1 MVGAPAVLDA
11 HYSGSW
17 LNLRR
22 ARPLG
27 GRGCGFESRVPDI
40 GVRSLYMRTKIIRR
54 RFTIAFVN
62 NEWLEYDE
70 RAKLIADL
78 KEERDLLARLMEKGK
93 ALEFD
98 LDRLDHVLDEIDR
111 LERVHKGEHD
121 VLYFGMT
128 YFSEDGNPNNAD
140 NLIPVGVNALN
151 SANFHKELT
160 TMLDDISKGNVK
172 RHIAWACPR
181 RHAKTAW
188 LSNIFLVHQIVY
200 RAKRYIVLFSETT
213 DVAGDFITW
222 GRYQLKLN
230 EKLRDDFGNL
240 LHVKPSMNEL
250 DNKLEF
256 ITLSNTKVEAKGLG
270 TQTRGLR
277 HGSTR
282 PDMFILDDLE
292 SDESTNTSELIE
304 KSKSWFREEML
315 PALAKDGICV
325 YLGTIL
331 CYGSLLHYVTESRRD
346 FESRKYSAINSFAT
360 NEELWNE
367 WRDIR
372 RNDSPDAADEAEKF
386 YEDNQEAMDEGTEIL
401 WPGYFTYYELV
412 SIQEDDG
419 IKAFN
424 QEYQNNPTD
433 EERQIF
439 KPEYF
444 SYFNDSE
451 IEDKDLEFY
460 GAIDFAMGKEKGD
473 YSVIVTIAKNV
484 DTGIAYVYDIYMQRV
499 HPDILLDEA
508 VKHTLKYQ
516 YEMLGVEAQMAQEWF
531 ADKLA
536 DELQRRGYPSL
547 TRLRKI
553 KQRTRKSLRIE
564 ALLPDIQSGRIR
576 FHEKYRNSEELAQF
590 ELYPMHQFDDSPDCV
605 SMAYTT
611 AIGGQAVVRTT
622 SKRMR

>member
-1 MVGAPAVLDA
+1 MLA
-11 HYSGSW
+11 
-17 LNLRR
+17 
-22 ARPLG
+22 
-27 GRGCGFESRVPDI
+27 E
-40 GVRSLYMRTKIIRR
+40 
-54 RFTIAFVN
+54 
-62 NEWLEYDE
+62 
-70 RAKLIADL
+70 LID
-78 KEERDLLARLMEKGK
+78 KGK
-93 ALEFD
+93 SIEYD
-98 LDRLDHVLDEIDR
+98 LDRLEFILDE
-111 LERVHKGEHD
+111 LEKLSRVHRAEED
-121 VLYFGMT
+121 VLYFGMI

-140 NLIPVGVNALN
+140 NLVPEGVNAEN
-151 SANFHKELT
+151 SADFHKELT
-160 TMLDDISKGNVK
+160 SMLDDISMGRVK

-188 LSNIFLVHQIVY
+188 LSNIFLVHQIVF
-200 RAKRYIVLFSETT
+200 RMKRYIVLFSETT

-230 EKLRDDFGNL
+230 EKLRGDFGNL

-250 DNKLEF
+250 DNKYEF
-256 ITLSNTKVEAKGLG
+256 ITTSNTKVEAKGLG

-331 CYGSLLHYVTESRRD
+331 CYGSLLHYVIERRKD
-346 FESRKYSAINSFAT
+346 FESRKYSAINSFASDEKLW
-360 NEELWNE
+360 EEWQ
-367 WRDIR
+367 RIR
-372 RNDSPDAADEAEKF
+372 REDSPTAADDAETF
-386 YEDNQEAMDEGTEIL
+386 YFDNQEEMDEGTDIL
-401 WPGYFTYYELV
+401 WDGYFTYYELIC
-412 SIQEDDG
+412 IQEDDG

-444 SYFNDSE
+444 SYFNEED
-451 IEDKDLEFY
+451 IEDKTLEFY
-460 GAIDFAMGKEKGD
+460 GGVDFAMGKEKGD
-473 YSVIVTIAKNV
+473 FSVVATVARNV
-484 DTGIAYVYDIYMQRV
+484 DTGVCYVYDVFMQRV
-499 HPDILLDEA
+499 HPDELLRQS
-508 VKHTLKYQ
+508 VKSTLKYQ
-516 YEMLGVEAQMAQEWF
+516 YETLGVEAQMAQEWF
-531 ADKLA
+531 ADKLS
-536 DELQRRGYPSL
+536 DELESKGYPSH

-564 ALLPDIQSGRIR
+564 ALLPDIQAGRLR
-576 FHEKYRNSEELAQF
+576 FHEKFRNSQELAQF
-590 ELYPMHQFDDSPDCV
+590 ELYPMHAHDDFPDAIQI
-605 SMAYTT
+605 AYST
-611 AIGGQAVVRTT
+611 ASSGIAVVRTT